1 MTHIIAVN
9 DVENLVR
16 NHFGSISI
24 SLGNTEY
31 RIKNHHP
38 NGIVRILEVFG
49 GIQELIEEFIPCL
62 EVYSFE
68 ASVRSGIIDKDWVDY
83 TLEKLRYGDS
93 ASLENIIRRAL
104 VDSNGNP
111 EGRLYRFV
119 VAMLRAG
126 DPWDARRSVSLAQLK
141 NQRCLEHFRGEI
153 GKIADELRNR
163 GIIAKEGNKYRLRVL
178 IPLFSREW
186 WEPYRLG
193 W

>member
-49 GIQELIEEFIPCL
+49 GIQELIEEFIPYL
-62 EVYSFE
+62 EIYSFK
-68 ASVRSGIIDKDWVDY
+68 ASVRSGIIDKDWVNY
-83 TLEKLRYGDS
+83 ALEKLRRGDS
-93 ASLENIIRRAL
+93 DFLERVIRKAL
-104 VDSNGNP
+104 ADSNGNP
-111 EGRLYRFV
+111 EGQLCHFV

-126 DPWDARRSVSLAQLK
+126 DPWDAKRFVSLVHLRDQP
-141 NQRCLEHFRGEI
+141 CLEPFRGEI
-153 GKIADELRNR
+153 NRIADELRNR
-163 GIIAKEGNKYRLRVL
+163 GIIAEKGNKYRLRVL
-178 IPLFSREW
+178 IPLFSRGW
-186 WEPYRLG
+186 WEPHRIG